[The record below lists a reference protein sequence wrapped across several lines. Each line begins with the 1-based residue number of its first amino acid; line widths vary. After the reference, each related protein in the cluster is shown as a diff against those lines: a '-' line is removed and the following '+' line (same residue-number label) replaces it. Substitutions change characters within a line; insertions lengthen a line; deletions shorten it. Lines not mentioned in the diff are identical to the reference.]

1 MNAEMSV
8 LIVHLVGSALGGPY
22 LSLVAALNGFAGPL
36 HGMSNQE
43 VLLWIKPITGQIGSD
58 IRTDLLKECV
68 ENTKQWK
75 DCSWLWSWSYV

>member
-1 MNAEMSV
+1 M
-8 LIVHLVGSALGGPY
+8 
-22 LSLVAALNGFAGPL
+22 
-36 HGMSNQE
+36 QE

-75 DCSWLWSWSYV
+75 GISVYLFEEEVQMIVF